1 VRAKEH
7 AVCPCYFFDNEGA
20 KMKTSKDVIQKYNGV
35 SMVDNKQQI
44 IVATEAFGEGQEDVL

>member
-1 VRAKEH
+1 MRFV
-7 AVCPCYFFDNEGA
+7 PCYFFDNEGA
-20 KMKTSKDVIQKYNGV
+20 KMKISKGVIQKYNGV